1 MTNITKFEKKSAARK
16 HSIIKATADLIIE
29 NGLNNLTHRE
39 IAAKAKVPLG
49 STTQHFSSLD
59 DLKAQALTYL
69 ADMLDDILQ
78 EIDVELARNSSP
90 AKLAQLLYEYLQDTV
105 RIHADVAFFVA
116 STDDPSLRPLATRWF
131 DGLVAVLSKHTDK
144 EAAQAIAVFS
154 DGALVYTILHNEP
167 FSEAMMTNIF
177 ANLMKSGGKES

>member
-29 NGLNNLTHRE
+29 NGVNNLTHRE

-105 RIHADVAFFVA
+105 RIHADVAFLSLVQMTPRSA
-116 STDDPSLRPLATRWF
+116 RWQRAGLMVSWRSCQSTPTRKRHKLLLYLVTVRWYIPSYTTSHLARR
-131 DGLVAVLSKHTDK
+131 
-144 EAAQAIAVFS
+144 
-154 DGALVYTILHNEP
+154 
-167 FSEAMMTNIF
+167 
-177 ANLMKSGGKES
+177 